1 MFQVLLSLSAVV
13 LLAHAYVDDVDE
25 AYQVPQPTYAVQWRR
40 RALFTDAGCKQG
52 TEYEYLVRG

>member
-25 AYQVPQPTYAVQWRR
+25 AYQVPEPTYAVQWRR
-40 RALFTDAGCKQG
+40 RAAASRAPNTNISC
-52 TEYEYLVRG
+52 VRG